1 MKDTDA
7 QATRRANLADC
18 KVVGDYV
25 AFDEVS
31 TEGADRYSRAEEEE
45 FLKFDVPR
53 SPVFRQDVQI
63 QLNGERL
70 KVWRR
75 VE

>member
-7 QATRRANLADC
+7 NATRRAKLTDC
-18 KVVGDYV
+18 KIVGDYV

-31 TEGADRYSRAEEEE
+31 TEGADRYSKAEEEE
-45 FLKFDVPR
+45 FLKFVVPP
-53 SPVFRQDVQI
+53 SLVFKQDFQI
-63 QLNGERL
+63 QPNGERL